1 MHLTAYTNRL
11 EQVDQTLVLP
21 LADLADS
28 PEYGDHRLIHSR
40 SQDCRAAWGS
50 DTAGRTGADEQPVL
64 YR

>member
-28 PEYGDHRLIHSR
+28 PEYADQRLIHSR
-40 SQDCRAAWGS
+40 VRRAGGERVRRQW
-50 DTAGRTGADEQPVL
+50 TGAIRPDGST
-64 YR
+64 